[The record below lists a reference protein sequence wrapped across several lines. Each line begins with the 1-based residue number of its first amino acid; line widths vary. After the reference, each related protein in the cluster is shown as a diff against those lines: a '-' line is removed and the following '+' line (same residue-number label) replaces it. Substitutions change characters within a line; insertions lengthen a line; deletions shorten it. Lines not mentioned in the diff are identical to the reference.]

1 MRKRRDERDAPA
13 ARILRA
19 AKEEF
24 ARRGFSGSRV
34 EAIGRRAGVNPALV
48 LYYFKSKDALYGAL
62 LREIFGEFDREDLI
76 VRLRDFR
83 LGPPQKLY
91 IAVYLIVRLFLKPRD
106 PDYYRIVFHEL
117 ADGSPH
123 LRKMALEFIIPE
135 RRIGRVGDHGR
146 DARLARCEERQG
158 RPHGET
164 EETYSRAGKALPR
177 VRERGR
183 EIPPLEVSGTAE
195 RLAALTAVAEVEKK
209 YAETRA
215 VQIGPYADEVRLG
228 AVEAGTAH
236 YDAPAGTREPPPAK
250 GDPVGGAEAHLLEG
264 NTDFPGGDEVRV
276 QVGALLPAMN
286 RSRYPRRDGERHGR
300 KRQYNK
306 KKELHLD
313 RSPRYEFLPFPVQR
327 ARHTVNRYRP
337 P

>member
-135 RRIGRVGDHGR
+135 RRAMVLEILREGIASGDFRPCNPLLVVHGVFSYVSNLVLFSGIYNETALHELLR
-146 DARLARCEERQG
+146 DDE
-158 RPHGET
+158 GET
-164 EETYSRAGKALPR
+164 VILDHLLRY
-177 VRERGR
+177 VFREVNP
-183 EIPPLEVSGTAE
+183 EPH
-195 RLAALTAVAEVEKK
+195 
-209 YAETRA
+209 
-215 VQIGPYADEVRLG
+215 DVRLPELSG
-228 AVEAGTAH
+228 EIL
-236 YDAPAGTREPPPAK
+236 R
-250 GDPVGGAEAHLLEG
+250 LL
-264 NTDFPGGDEVRV
+264 DEIIK
-276 QVGALLPAMN
+276 N
-286 RSRYPRRDGERHGR
+286 Y
-300 KRQYNK
+300 
-306 KKELHLD
+306 
-313 RSPRYEFLPFPVQR
+313 
-327 ARHTVNRYRP
+327 
-337 P
+337 